1 MQFLLNAFSSR
12 EDVMAAINMT
22 GFQGGRTHTAD
33 ALKKLVDEIF
43 VPGKLTFSA
52 YSSSYCDSFDG
63 LYANFLNANITQ
75 SV

>member
-1 MQFLLNAFSSR
+1 MRFLLNAFSSR

-43 VPGKLTFSA
+43 VPGKFTFST
-52 YSSSYCDSFDG
+52 YSSPYCDSSVG
-63 LYANFLNANITQ
+63 PYANFLGFNMTQ
-75 SV
+75 NM